1 MFILTSVKALKFV
14 TMASKL
20 GMFLIFL
27 TKFCSRGGVE
37 KGCNCENRILVS
49 VFKLNFLELPGLFL
63 IGTCLGGND
72 PEIKKDS
79 VSKFFQILRIKVSI
93 SKPLDVNVGCQ
104 VN

>member
-1 MFILTSVKALKFV
+1 MKALKFV

-27 TKFCSRGGVE
+27 TKFCSRRSVE
-37 KGCNCENRILVS
+37 KDCNCENRILVS
-49 VFKLNFLELPGLFL
+49 VFKLNFLELPSLFL

-79 VSKFFQILRIKVSI
+79 VSKFFQISRFKVSI
-93 SKPLDVNVGCQ
+93 SKPLDLNVGCQ